1 MKLEQLMAD
10 YEAQLDAINQMI
22 RDKEKENGN
31 LAFDEAIE
39 NLDKELENALNPQN
53 LAQMVNQALTQG
65 FIDLDGEII
74 STENLL
80 TQMLETSGEA
90 FTALGQTLRAELIDG
105 LEVAKKLAS
114 ELGSS
119 INGIGFTTNSRSALS
134 VASANNQLNSRMV
147 SGLDAVK
154 TVGRQMEQIVNVTF
168 DKLLN
173 IEGNFDSTILSDV
186 EVMLDNA
193 KNEITYTI
201 SKALTTT

>member
-1 MKLEQLMAD
+1 
-10 YEAQLDAINQMI
+10 
-22 RDKEKENGN
+22 
-31 LAFDEAIE
+31 
-39 NLDKELENALNPQN
+39 
-53 LAQMVNQALTQG
+53 
-65 FIDLDGEII
+65 
-74 STENLL
+74 
-80 TQMLETSGEA
+80 MLETSGEA

-173 IEGNFDSTILSDV
+173 IEGNFDSAILSDV